1 MKSWMWILY
10 KRTLFS
16 NLIFIKYTCI
26 LVFLSVLLDHKV
38 KAVADVTKPLFTRE
52 TSLVLG
58 SDALFVMGLGQ
69 FPVWL
74 FIEQNKN
81 LHIPAPCLTHAGMNQ
96 KCIFLLS
103 MFYVN
108 YYYLEADTT
117 MCETTRA
124 SHAFRLW
131 EASEKSFKQEPKC
144 PETLNDLG

>member
-1 MKSWMWILY
+1 MWILY

-26 LVFLSVLLDHKV
+26 LVFLSVLLDHNV
-38 KAVADVTKPLFTRE
+38 KAMADVTKPLFTRE

-81 LHIPAPCLTHAGMNQ
+81 LHIPTPCLTHTGMDQ
-96 KCIFLLS
+96 KCLFLLS
-103 MFYVN
+103 MFYIN
-108 YYYLEADTT
+108 YYYLESDTT

-124 SHAFRLW
+124 SHAFRL
-131 EASEKSFKQEPKC
+131 
-144 PETLNDLG
+144 